1 MITGSSVKSSE
12 LRELQAPL
20 KERYRAEP
28 EAALVT
34 LRAHGRLGEGGPD
47 LQGRD
52 RRRAGRGGSASRD
65 GRRRAQRLLGGHA
78 ARSAR
83 RLRRGHLARGR
94 HGARDRTARRHGQRR
109 GRSRFSRH
117 ARRQPRGA
125 GRLSRHPLTL
135 RSRHRRA
142 GRQALQPGQAHRAL
156 LRRLSNPPDA
166 GQARAVRGDEVVTER
181 FDVAYLVSSG
191 TSTAARCPELLRGLV
206 GLGFSTVI
214 AIPTPNASRVVAS
227 RELADLEGVQV
238 VESYFD
244 LAIRPRPPRGVVLFA
259 PCSFNSLNK
268 LAHGI
273 ADSLALSVVAEAI
286 GRSTPVIVGPS
297 SNAPLLEHPQAQASL
312 KKLPEWGVI
321 IVPPVDEGEGTR
333 LAPTAALLDAV
344 RPYVRR
350 G

>member
-1 MITGSSVKSSE
+1 M
-12 LRELQAPL
+12 
-20 KERYRAEP
+20 
-28 EAALVT
+28 
-34 LRAHGRLGEGGPD
+34 
-47 LQGRD
+47 
-52 RRRAGRGGSASRD
+52 
-65 GRRRAQRLLGGHA
+65 
-78 ARSAR
+78 
-83 RLRRGHLARGR
+83 
-94 HGARDRTARRHGQRR
+94 
-109 GRSRFSRH
+109 
-117 ARRQPRGA
+117 
-125 GRLSRHPLTL
+125 
-135 RSRHRRA
+135 
-142 GRQALQPGQAHRAL
+142 
-156 LRRLSNPPDA
+156 
-166 GQARAVRGDEVVTER
+166 TER

-297 SNAPLLEHPQAQASL
+297 LNAPLLIHPMAQASL

-321 IVPPVDEGEGTR
+321 IVPPVDEGEGPR
-333 LAPTAALLDAV
+333 LAPTAVLIDAV